1 MPREI
6 ILCVLSPADLAELA
20 DLAQI
25 FLLQLALMQIFL
37 LPSALADGNKTNM
50 TFHSFSPV
58 ICSLKT
64 RKNMNEI
71 TYDCNHKW
79 VVIGRLLLYLK
90 LITINHYAK
99 DHKICFRSIRTICFF
114 FL

>member
-1 MPREI
+1 
-6 ILCVLSPADLAELA
+6 
-20 DLAQI
+20 
-25 FLLQLALMQIFL
+25 
-37 LPSALADGNKTNM
+37 
-50 TFHSFSPV
+50 
-58 ICSLKT
+58 
-64 RKNMNEI
+64 MNEI